1 MADVVPQLPYG
12 PRISMRHFRLLTLV
26 LCLTV
31 SSATAQAEAILR
43 FATTV
48 QGGVEVTGN
57 TLGLAGG
64 AGINGPN
71 TNGSIATFIT
81 TDLSSSDG
89 GFPLGTTSDW
99 REGSSEAILALP
111 DDSIVVYAE
120 LVWGGSFAYG
130 DEDVSANLNDAVE
143 FVTPEGAFDVAPD
156 PETAQT
162 IDLSSSSGFEVN
174 YYVRSA
180 DVTDLVAAGG
190 AGFYATGRVPATQD
204 AGITEVNAAGWSLM
218 VAYQHNG
225 SPSRNVSIFVS
236 GDWVDEFRELDVV
249 ARGFCAPPSGT
260 VFGNVTVG
268 AMEGDAHFTGDS
280 LQLSTPSGTSYL
292 PLSGPGNPATNF
304 FGSQVN
310 TIFGE
315 LDTFGTFGDLN
326 HLPFLGLNVA
336 GARQGWDI
344 TAVPLSS
351 IDGQL
356 ANSQREAT
364 LRATTEGDSFTITNL
379 AFEIDVNAPE
389 FIVEES
395 VLISPTEV
403 VDGTVV
409 SFVYELRNDGNADA
423 ESVRFVQ
430 PLPAG
435 IQLVAGSFELDGN
448 PGDVSGAPV
457 FGPDL
462 ASGVLV
468 GDIGLGDSVLVSYE
482 ATVETVPAAPAEAR
496 WITQAEWAYEWRACP
511 STPPLSGRTLSPPAV
526 IEAARLAIDVSTD
539 PADGTEVWP
548 HDVITYTITVTNTGA
563 APTSTAELGFPI
575 PDGAV
580 YVPNSTTVNSD
591 PAADTGGGMPFETPQ
606 TINSPGD
613 GRGVIMPAERATI
626 IFQLE
631 VAYDA
636 LDPVDGVAS
645 VDPDGAGP
653 GDSMSYG
660 VSHPV
665 DRDVDG
671 DGLVN
676 PDEDVDGN
684 GDLRNDD
691 TDDDGNPN
699 FNDLNDDGDLF
710 TTPEEDLNGNGDPRD
725 DDSDLD
731 GTPNYLDPDDDGDGI
746 DNVDDNCPLIPN
758 EDQADSDDDGVGD
771 ACEGDR
777 DGDGILDGDD
787 NCVDIPNRS
796 QIDSDGDGEGNVCDD
811 DDDND
816 GVLDTE
822 DNCVLTENSDQL
834 DSDGDGV
841 GDACDNDRDGDGLDD
856 DAEEIRGTDPAN
868 PDTDGDGLGDGLE
881 VLADN
886 PTDPTD
892 ADSDDDGLC
901 DGPAWVEDICDVG
914 EDMDADGEV
923 DPDETDPN
931 DWDTDDGTVDDGT
944 EHRRGTDP
952 LDPSD
957 DLIGDR
963 DRDDDGLTD
972 EEEADLGTDP
982 VNPDTDEDGID
993 DGTEVDSGT
1002 DPLDSDSDDDGLCDG
1017 PRDVLGECVGGED
1030 LDADGAVD
1038 DGETDPMDP
1047 DTDDG
1052 GIDDGTEVLDDG
1064 TDPLDPSD
1072 DITER
1077 PTVEEPP
1084 ITSEEGEEPGTDLED
1099 DDGLGLRIT
1108 GGSCLCESSPGPAAP
1123 FGWALTALGLV
1134 VLRRRR

>member
-1 MADVVPQLPYG
+1 
-12 PRISMRHFRLLTLV
+12 MRNFRALALALLLTV
-26 LCLTV
+26 T
-31 SSATAQAEAILR
+31 STSANAEAVLR

-64 AGINGPN
+64 AGVNGPN

-89 GFPLGTTSDW
+89 SFPAGTTADW
-99 REGSSEAILALP
+99 RASSSEAILALP
-111 DDSIVVYAE
+111 EGSTVVYAE

-130 DEDVSANLNDAVE
+130 AEDVSANLNDAVE
-143 FVTPEGAFDVAPD
+143 FVTPEGAFDVSPD

-162 IDLSSSSGFEVN
+162 IDLSSPSGFEVN

-190 AGFYATGRVPATQD
+190 GGFYATGRVPATQD
-204 AGITEVNAAGWSLM
+204 AAITEVNAAGWSLM

-236 GDWVDEFRELDVV
+236 GDWVDEFRELDVI
-249 ARGFCAPPSGT
+249 ARGFCAPPSGE

-280 LQLSTPSGTSYL
+280 LQLSSPTGGSFI
-292 PLSGPGNPATNF
+292 PLSGPGNPESNF
-304 FGSQVN
+304 FGSQIN

-326 HLPFLGLNVA
+326 HLPALGLNVA

-351 IDGQL
+351 VNGQL

-389 FIVEES
+389 FFVGES

-403 VDGTVV
+403 VDGTVI
-409 SFVYELRNDGNADA
+409 SFVYELRNDGTADA

-435 IQLVAGSFELDGN
+435 IQLVSGSFELDGN
-448 PGDVSGAPV
+448 PGDVGGAPV

-462 ASGVLV
+462 ASGVL
-468 GDIGLGDSVLVSYE
+468 IGNIALRESVLVSFE
-482 ATVETVPAAPAEAR
+482 ATVEAVPAAPAEAR
-496 WITQAEWAYEWRACP
+496 WVTQAEWTYQWRACP
-511 STPPLSGRTLSPPAV
+511 STPPLSGGTLSPPVV
-526 IEAARLAIDVSTD
+526 IEAARLVINISTD
-539 PADGTEVWP
+539 PTDGEEVWP
-548 HDVITYTITVTNTGA
+548 HDVITYTVNVTNTGE
-563 APTSTAELGFPI
+563 APTTTAEFGFPL

-580 YVPNSTTVNSD
+580 YVPNSTTLNGSSVGD
-591 PAADTGGGMPFETPQ
+591 VGGRMAFDSSRS
-606 TINSPGD
+606 INSPGD
-613 GRGVIMPAERATI
+613 GTGVILPDAGATMT
-626 IFQLE
+626 FQLE
-631 VAYDA
+631 VAFDA
-636 LDPVDGVAS
+636 LDPVVGVAE
-645 VDPDGAGP
+645 VDADGTVGP
-653 GDSMSYG
+653 GDVLSEST
-660 VSHPV
+660 SHPV

-671 DGLVN
+671 DGLQN

-691 TDDDGNPN
+691 TDGDGAPN

-725 DDSDLD
+725 DDTDGD
-731 GTPNYLDPDDDGDGI
+731 GTPNYLDPDDDGDGVF
-746 DNVDDNCPLIPN
+746 NVDDNCPLIPN
-758 EDQADSDDDGVGD
+758 SDQIDTDGDGVGD

-777 DGDGILDGDD
+777 DGDGIPDVDD
-787 NCVDIPNRS
+787 NCIDIPNRS

-811 DDDND
+811 DDDDD
-816 GVLDTE
+816 GVLDVD
-822 DNCVLTENSDQL
+822 DNCDLTENPDQI

-841 GDACDNDRDGDGLDD
+841 GDACDNDRDGDGLNDE
-856 DAEEIRGTDPAN
+856 AEEIRGTDPAN

-886 PTDPTD
+886 PTDPTNP
-892 ADSDDDGLC
+892 DSDDDGLC
-901 DGPAWVEDICDVG
+901 DGPALVEDICDAG
-914 EDMDADGEV
+914 EDMNADGQV
-923 DPDETDPN
+923 DPEETDPN

-944 EHRRGTDP
+944 ERRRGTDP

-957 DLIGDR
+957 DLIDDR
-963 DRDDDGLTD
+963 DRDGDGLTD

-982 VNPDTDEDGID
+982 VNPDTDEDGLD

-1002 DPLDSDSDDDGLCDG
+1002 NPLDPDSDDDELCDG
-1017 PRDVLGECVGGED
+1017 PRDVLGECTGGED
-1030 LDADGAVD
+1030 LDADGVVD
-1038 DGETDPMDP
+1038 DGETDPRDA

-1052 GIDDGTEVLDDG
+1052 GVDDGTEVLEDG
-1064 TDPLDPSD
+1064 TDPLEASD

-1077 PTVEEPP
+1077 PADEEQP
-1084 ITSEEGEEPGTDLED
+1084 ITSEEGEEPRANPND
-1099 DDGLGLRIT
+1099 DDSGVRIT

-1123 FGWALTALGLV
+1123 LGWALTALGLV
-1134 VLRRRR
+1134 AVRRRQ